1 MTKESKG
8 SRLFGDRQIPCD
20 RHRGCSVNNIVIV
33 RPCLFNEWLNLEQLQ
48 CFKER

>member
-20 RHRGCSVNNIVIV
+20 RHAGVPSIKLSSYVPV
-33 RPCLFNEWLNLEQLQ
+33 FSMSG
-48 CFKER
+48 